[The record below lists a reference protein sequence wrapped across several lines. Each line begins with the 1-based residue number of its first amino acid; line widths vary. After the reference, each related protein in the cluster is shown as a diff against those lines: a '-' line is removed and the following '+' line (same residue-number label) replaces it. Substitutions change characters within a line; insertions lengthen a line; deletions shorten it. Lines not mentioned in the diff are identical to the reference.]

1 MSSIIVFIILIVF
14 ILLLGLLLAMS
25 KKQHKCKI
33 NIPPTPN
40 IAPNVAPNAAP
51 ISAIEDFDP
60 TKIDPSDLD

>member
-1 MSSIIVFIILIVF
+1 MMSSIIVFIILIVF

-40 IAPNVAPNAAP
+40 TAPK
-51 ISAIEDFDP
+51 AIEDFDP
-60 TKIDPSDLD
+60 TNIDPSDLD